1 MKQETL
7 EEKLMDRLNEMAA
20 TVELA
25 IKDWNVLVN
34 VLNTPNQADT
44 LLLAQFI
51 NEIQKQVN
59 PQAVRGREALMAVK
73 NSDGVPKEFEERN

>member
-73 NSDGVPKEFEERN
+73 NSDGVPKDLEERN

>member
-73 NSDGVPKEFEERN
+73 NSDGVPREFEERN

>member
-1 MKQETL
+1 MKEATADD
-7 EEKLMDRLNEMAA
+7 KLMDRLNEMAA

-34 VLNTPNQADT
+34 ILNMPNQADT

-51 NEIQKQVN
+51 NELQKQVG
-59 PQAVRGREALMAVK
+59 PQAVKGREALMAVK
-73 NSDGVPKEFEERN
+73 NADGVPKEFEEKN

>member
-73 NSDGVPKEFEERN
+73 NADGVPKDLEERN